1 MTDLTLNSG
10 CVQARETGAVLHLT
24 LDRAAKLNAMTASM
38 YQDLTRG
45 VEHLAERDDL
55 HVLLLTGNGRA
66 WCAGNDI
73 GDFLNADPAS
83 RDNGKLSPAMVL
95 VHALMALDKPVVIGV
110 QGNATG
116 IGTTLL
122 LHADLVVAADDAR
135 FQTAFINLGLVPEA
149 GSSLLLPALIG
160 RQNANRLLLA
170 GDTLSAQEAERCG
183 LVAYRVPP
191 EELEGTALTL
201 AQRLAGKSPAAMAMT
216 KQLLRQSDTAIKTQI
231 EKESVLFAERM
242 FSEDTRER
250 FAGFLKGGK

>member
-1 MTDLTLNSG
+1 MTDLTLTSG
-10 CVQARETGAVLHLT
+10 CVQAREQGAVLHLV

-45 VEHLAERDDL
+45 VEHLAKRDDL

-83 RDNGKLSPAMVL
+83 RDSGKLSPAMVL

-149 GSSLLLPALIG
+149 GSSLLL
-160 RQNANRLLLA
+160 
-170 GDTLSAQEAERCG
+170 AE
-183 LVAYRVPP
+183 
-191 EELEGTALTL
+191 
-201 AQRLAGKSPAAMAMT
+201 KSPTAMAMT
-216 KQLLRQSDTAIKTQI
+216 KQLLRQSHEAIKTQI

-242 FSEDTRER
+242 FSEDTRAR
-250 FAGFLKGGK
+250 FAGFLKGN

>member
-1 MTDLTLNSG
+1 MATDLVT
-10 CVQARETGAVLHLT
+10 TP
-24 LDRAAKLNAMTASM
+24 TASTM
-38 YQDLTRG
+38 LCR
-45 VEHLAERDDL
+45 LAESL
-55 HVLLLTGNGRA
+55 CPSKLTSLSMWRRGSSS
-66 WCAGNDI
+66 
-73 GDFLNADPAS
+73 S
-83 RDNGKLSPAMVL
+83 RRSSHKEESIFTTGKLSPAMVL

-170 GDTLSAQEAERCG
+170 GDTLTAEEAERCS
-183 LVAYRVPP
+183 LVAYRVTPD
-191 EELEGTALTL
+191 ELEPTAKAL
-201 AQRLAGKSPAAMAMT
+201 AQRLAEKSPPAMAMT
-216 KQLLRQSDTAIKTQI
+216 KQLLRHSHEAIKTQI

-250 FAGFLKGGK
+250 FSKFLKGS

>member
-1 MTDLTLNSG
+1 MTELTLNSG
-10 CVQARETGAVLHLT
+10 CVQARENGAVLHLT
-24 LDRAAKLNAMTASM
+24 LDRAEKLNAMTTDM

-55 HVLLLTGNGRA
+55 RVLLLTGNGRS

-83 RDNGKLSPAMVL
+83 RDNGKLSPAMLL
-95 VHALMALDKPVVIGV
+95 VHALMALDKPVVMGV

-149 GSSLLLPALIG
+149 GSSLQLPALIG
-160 RQNANRLLLA
+160 RQNANRLMMN
-170 GDTLSAQEAERCG
+170 SPWRPSSCKRCIG
-183 LVAYRVPP
+183 VSDRLVGMSVCVSESEWIPP
-191 EELEGTALTL
+191 ARGPP
-201 AQRLAGKSPAAMAMT
+201 PAAPPPA
-216 KQLLRQSDTAIKTQI
+216 A
-231 EKESVLFAERM
+231 RM
-242 FSEDTRER
+242 GNSPSS
-250 FAGFLKGGK
+250 